1 VQLLINASAFIDMAD
16 KDGFT
21 ALSLAGKEGQS
32 GCVRL
37 LLDARAS
44 TTTFC
49 NFGTSPLL
57 AAVLDACTDCV
68 RQLLDAGAQI
78 DHRNQYGATAL
89 HLRPSYL
96 PFHTT
101 RTVSQLV
108 CPTKTVSA
116 VLDYFCSVARAS
128 TPQQMIAGQL
138 SMALSW
144 MGTSNARLL
153 LASRYWR
160 EHSRRWRA
168 IMGRL
173 LSLLPASWGL
183 LNAGNCSPAIL
194 HRACLASMAQ

>member
-1 VQLLINASAFIDMAD
+1 VTLLLFLAADADVGAVDTDGFTALHCASEFGQPDCVQLLINASAFIDMAD

-57 AAVLDACTDCV
+57 AAVLDACTEYV

-128 TPQQMIAGQL
+128 THH
-138 SMALSW
+138 
-144 MGTSNARLL
+144 NK
-153 LASRYWR
+153 
-160 EHSRRWRA
+160 
-168 IMGRL
+168 
-173 LSLLPASWGL
+173 
-183 LNAGNCSPAIL
+183 
-194 HRACLASMAQ
+194 